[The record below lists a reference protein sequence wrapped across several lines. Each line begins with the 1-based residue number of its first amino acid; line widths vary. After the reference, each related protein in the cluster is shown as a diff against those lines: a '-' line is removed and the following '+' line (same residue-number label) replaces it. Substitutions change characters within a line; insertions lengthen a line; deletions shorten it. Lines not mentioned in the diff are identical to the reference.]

1 MGALPS
7 LSRFELQ
14 CLRKLWN
21 RKEGT
26 VRDIHRELEDRGV
39 FVQSRGKKTLKE
51 EMPQAYKDISH
62 VVEVVH
68 QANLARKVARLK
80 PLGVIKG

>member
-1 MGALPS
+1 MNVI
-7 LSRFELQ
+7 ELTRQ
-14 CLRKLWN
+14 YLNQAVKTAKGRAIN
-21 RKEGT
+21 
-26 VRDIHRELEDRGV
+26 RELEDKGI

-51 EMPQAYKDISH
+51 EMPEAYKDISQ

-68 QANLARKVARLK
+68 LTGLAIKVVRLK